1 MGTNWVANIGSNSF
15 KPAAAASSPSSSKI
29 SVIGLHSSSSP
40 YGSVI
45 IVSAQGGG
53 LCSPTYDVG
62 EFNNAGSTL

>member
-1 MGTNWVANIGSNSF
+1 MDTKWVENFGSNTF
-15 KPAAAASSPSSSKI
+15 KPAATASSPSSSKI

-62 EFNNAGSTL
+62 EFNDAGGTL